1 MGSHR
6 RRTDQSEGL
15 LYAVAAVVDDVI
27 DEADHLALGF
37 RVRVRVRV
45 RVWVWVWVWVWVR
58 VRVRV
63 RVRVS

>member
-45 RVWVWVWVWVWVR
+45 RVWVR
-58 VRVRV
+58 VRARV
-63 RVRVS
+63 GCGSELGLG